1 MPSSLRFS
9 GGRSDGRTRRRC
21 QQDTRRR
28 LQHDPVATRINLPGR
43 VTWRFGAAPICSL
56 ALALA
61 GCGGGSTAVCGTTGA
76 AGTGGTGGT
85 GGAWQYTNP
94 VIKGDWSDPGVVRVG
109 EDYYSV
115 RSTFG
120 WQPGLA
126 VAHSKDLVHWRYVG
140 NGFPFL
146 ASIATGEVAGGI
158 WGSELIYNPN
168 T

>member
-1 MPSSLRFS
+1 MRFPWS
-9 GGRSDGRTRRRC
+9 RGSVVALCC
-21 QQDTRRR
+21 Q
-28 LQHDPVATRINLPGR
+28 
-43 VTWRFGAAPICSL
+43 

-61 GCGGGSTAVCGTTGA
+61 GCGGGSP
-76 AGTGGTGGT
+76 AGGGPDAGGS

-126 VAHSKDLVHWRYVG
+126 VAHSRDLVHWEYVG
-140 NGFPFL
+140 NGF
-146 ASIATGEVAGGI
+146 S
-158 WGSELIYNPN
+158 S
-168 T
+168 